1 MVRAC
6 KSLRMATLTS
16 IASAIWQRSVGVEA
30 RLGCAVREPMDAEPA
45 SIERDNGHDRKST
58 HTDRPC

>member
-30 RLGCAVREPMDAEPA
+30 RLGYVASEPMDYEAA
-45 SIERDNGHDRKST
+45 SIERYNRL
-58 HTDRPC
+58 